1 MKYFTPN
8 FYFKK
13 IIPYPEKNTRKTK
26 NCTPNNK
33 TFTQNLFF
41 SPNQKNLTQ
50 NIKIFTPK

>member
-41 SPNQKNLTQ
+41 
-50 NIKIFTPK
+50 FTKSEKSYTKH